1 MRSPACVPPL
11 PLSDVCSRSMQSGSH
26 RASAPQLMR
35 PASVDIVHA
44 IVRCRYVAACPQ
56 PGWYTRYKLSTLP
69 NTCASDGRE
78 YTHLSLSALST
89 AHSVPQILTHV
100 VHSNCVPAV
109 TPAGTVRALPVPSI
123 LQWSAEH
130 HAPTPTLTFLT
141 RCMCRARPLC
151 TRRTDRALFLARA
164 RTRACAC
171 HRRSWPSAPPECRSC
186 RTLLARRTP
195 RAYATAH
202 PRTHRHAESEPPL
215 IPDTTRRSTRPRPSR
230 HSRSQRGRSLAAIR
244 GARAG
249 TRKW

>member
-1 MRSPACVPPL
+1 MTRRTAPINASRECRYRPNSPA
-11 PLSDVCSRSMQSGSH
+11 
-26 RASAPQLMR
+26 
-35 PASVDIVHA
+35 
-44 IVRCRYVAACPQ
+44 
-56 PGWYTRYKLSTLP
+56 LP

-164 RTRACAC
+164 RTRACA
-171 HRRSWPSAPPECRSC
+171 P
-186 RTLLARRTP
+186 TQ
-195 RAYATAH
+195 
-202 PRTHRHAESEPPL
+202 PRTHAPYVSGLP
-215 IPDTTRRSTRPRPSR
+215 
-230 HSRSQRGRSLAAIR
+230 SLAAPRLSAGATASPCRERTAVDTRYDAAFHTPPPVSSFSLATGAVVSSHSGRAR
-244 GARAG
+244 GDSQVVGSGLRDPRGGTLHSGQASAQSLRYAR
-249 TRKW
+249 